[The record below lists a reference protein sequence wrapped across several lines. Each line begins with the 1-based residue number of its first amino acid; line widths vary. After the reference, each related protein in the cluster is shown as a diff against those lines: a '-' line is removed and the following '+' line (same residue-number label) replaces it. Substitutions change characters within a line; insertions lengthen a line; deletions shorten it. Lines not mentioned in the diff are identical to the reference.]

1 MIQLIIDHLQ
11 TYCTDFAVI
20 EPPTRINPIERK
32 EYPVATVYL
41 KSDQKIADNYSHNLY
56 SRQWII
62 LITADHLSLDKNIS
76 DIINAL
82 SGFRFNGIV
91 TPFSYI
97 EGKTESINGALLQF
111 SVVIE
116 ATVCLGV

>member
-1 MIQLIIDHLQ
+1 MIDLIIEQLKNN
-11 TYCTDFAVI
+11 CVDFAII

-41 KSDQKIADNYSHNLY
+41 KSDQKIVDNYSHNLY
-56 SRQWII
+56 NRQWII

-76 DIINAL
+76 DIIIAL
-82 SGFRFNGIV
+82 SGFKIDGLV
-91 TPFSYI
+91 TPFSYL

-111 SVVIE
+111 SAVFE